1 MIKLVDIRR
10 EFRMASHSLTVLHDI
25 NLQVSSGEFVSI
37 MGPSGSGK
45 SSLLNILGCLD
56 RPTGGRYI
64 LGGTDTSIMDDAE
77 LARIRNAELGFI
89 FQRFHLIPRLNIVE
103 NVCLPLMFRGLEP
116 RVREALAVASLEK
129 VGLGHRLGHRTNEI
143 SGGECQRVAIAR
155 AIVTRPKI
163 LLADEPTGNLDTRSG
178 RVVLDMLRD
187 LHAEGLTVILVT
199 HDPAAAMEARRRIR
213 LVDGRI
219 DSDSS
224 S

>member
-1 MIKLVDIRR
+1 MIKLENIRR
-10 EFRMASHSLTVLHDI
+10 EFMMAGTPLRVLHDI
-25 NLQVSSGEFVSI
+25 NLEIGSGEYVSI

-56 RPTGGRYI
+56 RPTAGRYT
-64 LGGTDTSIMDDAE
+64 LNGSDTSTMDETE

-116 RVREALAVASLEK
+116 REREALAVAALEK
-129 VGLGHRLGHRTNEI
+129 LGLGHRLGHRTNEI

-155 AIVTRPKI
+155 AIVTRPKV

-178 RVVLDMLRD
+178 RVILDRLAE
-187 LHAEGLTVILVT
+187 LHAEGLVVVLVT
-199 HDPAAAMEARRRIR
+199 HDPSAATEARRRIR

-219 DSDSS
+219 ESDTVT
-224 S
+224 